1 VVAGSRE
8 QFVLATK
15 LLWGVVSQVEIPL
28 IRDLGE
34 QGLLQLFRPF
44 CSDLV
49 GDDAAVMGSL
59 PNDRELVVTT
69 DMLVDGV
76 HFSDATTSAEDVGW
90 RAAAVNLSDLAAMGA
105 QPWGATIAVG
115 LPPTTPVEW
124 IKGVYQGFHD
134 CLQQYGSQLVG
145 GDTVR
150 SPHTCLSVTAFGTV
164 ARGQVI
170 QRHTAQVGD
179 LILMTG
185 NHGLSKAGL
194 ELLLHPELA
203 KQLSG
208 FSLRQEIIASLV
220 RSHQRPTPRLDVPP
234 LIWSILQEQPVS
246 PPIRLTGMD
255 SSDGLADAI
264 LQICRA
270 SGVGARLYWQEI
282 PIPEIIETIAGER
295 ALDWVLYGGEDF
307 ELVLCLPPRVAKAL
321 VERLPDAAIIGET
334 IGGDRADGLAWQ
346 STFQH
351 FQA

>member
-1 VVAGSRE
+1 MNNR
-8 QFVLATK
+8 
-15 LLWGVVSQVEIPL
+15 L

-34 QGLLQLFRPF
+34 QGLLQLLRPF
-44 CSDLV
+44 CADLV
-49 GDDAAVMGSL
+49 GDDAAVMGAL
-59 PNDRELVVTT
+59 PDDLELVVTT

-105 QPWGATIAVG
+105 QPWGMTIALG
-115 LPPTTPVEW
+115 LPPTTPVDW
-124 IKGVYQGFHD
+124 IQAVYQGFHN
-134 CLQQYGSQLVG
+134 CLQQYGAHLVG

-150 SPHTCLSVTAFGTV
+150 SPHICLSVTAFGTV
-164 ARGQVI
+164 VRGQAI

-179 LILMTG
+179 QIAITG

-194 ELLLHPELA
+194 ELLLNPELA
-203 KQLSG
+203 EKLSD
-208 FSLRQEIIASLV
+208 FSCKDQIISSLV

-234 LIWSILQEQPVS
+234 LIQTIWQEQEPAGL
-246 PPIRLTGMD
+246 PPTRVTGMD

-282 PIPEIIETIAGER
+282 PIAEVIETLAGER

-307 ELVLCLPPRVAKAL
+307 ELVLCLPPCVANTL
-321 VERLPDAAIIGET
+321 VERLPDAAIIGEIIT
-334 IGGDRADGLAWQ
+334 GDRIEGLTWQ
-346 STFQH
+346 NTFQH

>member
-1 VVAGSRE
+1 M
-8 QFVLATK
+8 
-15 LLWGVVSQVEIPL
+15 EIPL
-28 IRDLGE
+28 IRDVGE

-49 GDDAAVMGSL
+49 GDDAAVMGAL
-59 PNDRELVVTT
+59 PEDRELVVTT

-76 HFSDATTSAEDVGW
+76 HFSNATTSAGDVGW

-105 QPWGATIAVG
+105 QPWGVTIAVG
-115 LPPTTPVEW
+115 LPPTTSVDW
-124 IKGVYQGFHD
+124 IKSVYQGFHD
-134 CLQQYGSQLVG
+134 CLQQYGVQLVG

-150 SPHTCLSVTAFGTV
+150 SPHTCISVTAFGTV
-164 ARGQVI
+164 MRGRVI
-170 QRHTAQVGD
+170 QRHAAQDGD
-179 LILMTG
+179 LILITG

-203 KQLSG
+203 DRLSDSS
-208 FSLRQEIIASLV
+208 FREEIISSLV

-234 LIWSILQEQPVS
+234 LIWSILQEQALS
-246 PPIRLTGMD
+246 PPIRLAGMD
-255 SSDGLADAI
+255 SSDGLADAV

-270 SGVGARLYWQEI
+270 SGVGARLDWQEI
-282 PIPEIIETIAGER
+282 PIPEVIEPLAGDR

-321 VERLPDAAIIGET
+321 VARLPEAAIIGE
-334 IGGDRADGLAWQ
+334 IISGDRVEGLAWQ

-351 FQA
+351 FQSQ

>member
-1 VVAGSRE
+1 MTI
-8 QFVLATK
+8 Q
-15 LLWGVVSQVEIPL
+15 L

-34 QGLLQLFRPF
+34 QELLRLFRPF

-59 PNDRELVVTT
+59 PGDRDLVVTT

-76 HFSDATTSAEDVGW
+76 HFSDATTNAEDVGW

-105 QPWGATIAVG
+105 QPWGMTIALG
-115 LPPTTPVEW
+115 LPPKTPVDW
-124 IKGVYQGFHD
+124 IKAVYQGFHD
-134 CLQQYGSQLVG
+134 CLQQYGAQLVG

-150 SPHTCLSVTAFGTV
+150 SPHICLSVTAFGTV
-164 ARGQVI
+164 MRGQVI
-170 QRHTAQVGD
+170 QRHTARVGD
-179 LILMTG
+179 LILITG

-194 ELLLHPELA
+194 ELLLHPELTER
-203 KQLSG
+203 LSD
-208 FSLRQEIIASLV
+208 FPLRENIISSLT

-234 LIWSILQEQPVS
+234 LIWSIWAEQSLS
-246 PPIRLTGMD
+246 PPIRLAGMD

-270 SGVGARLYWQEI
+270 SGVGARLDWPEI
-282 PIPEIIETIAGER
+282 PIPAVIKTLAGDR

-307 ELVLCLPPRVAKAL
+307 ELVLCLPPPIAKAL
-321 VERLPDAAIIGET
+321 VERLSDAAIIGE
-334 IGGDRADGLAWQ
+334 IISGDRVEGLAWQ

-351 FQA
+351 FQAW